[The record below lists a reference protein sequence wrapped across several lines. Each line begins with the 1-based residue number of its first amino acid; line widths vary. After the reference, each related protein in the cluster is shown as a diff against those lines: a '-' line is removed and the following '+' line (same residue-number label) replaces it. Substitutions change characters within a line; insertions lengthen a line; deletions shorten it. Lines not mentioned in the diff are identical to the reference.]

1 VSQRQAAYVAAL
13 PEWAGAAPG
22 WVAAPPRLETTRPE
36 RLAPSRGVEEET
48 KRAIAASPLGLGL
61 AQARDARA
69 AAMAKGRAV
78 HALLQHL
85 PDIAPPERRGAAM
98 RFIAAQGT
106 LAEQAEAV
114 CDSVLA
120 ILDDPALA
128 GLFGPGSRAEIPL
141 AGIVGDVE
149 IGGLVDRLAVT
160 GGCVTLADYK
170 TDRAPPAQI
179 EDIPVGYLRQMA
191 AYQAILA
198 QIFPAH
204 RIDCLLI
211 WTETATAMAIPAAL
225 LLAQA
230 PA

>member
-1 VSQRQAAYVAAL
+1 
-13 PEWAGAAPG
+13 
-22 WVAAPPRLETTRPE
+22 
-36 RLAPSRGVEEET
+36 
-48 KRAIAASPLGLGL
+48 
-61 AQARDARA
+61 
-69 AAMAKGRAV
+69 
-78 HALLQHL
+78 
-85 PDIAPPERRGAAM
+85 
-98 RFIAAQGT
+98 
-106 LAEQAEAV
+106 
-114 CDSVLA
+114 
-120 ILDDPALA
+120 
-128 GLFGPGSRAEIPL
+128 
-141 AGIVGDVE
+141 VE

-160 GGCVTLADYK
+160 GDCVTLADYK

-204 RIDCLLI
+204 RINCLLI